1 MKSWNT
7 RLNDMAAYNKCM
19 WRIIRKFIGVAN
31 NAAFSLFGLRITKNK
46 PFGFDLSLSDSAA
59 HSILKAVV
67 DRTMTDENRL
77 YNLILSVR
85 HLIRNSVKGDF
96 IECGVWRGGSMMAM
110 AMAALD
116 EKNTDRNLFLYDTF
130 SGMTKPTSVDVDYEG
145 VSAMKSME
153 EAKVGNREFSA
164 GVIAYASIGDV
175 KKGME
180 STKYPTDKIF
190 YIVGDVS
197 KTLRQSEVP
206 NEIALLRLDTDWYE
220 STKVELEILWPRL
233 VPGGIL
239 ILDDYDHWVGAR
251 RAVDEY
257 FQTLDKVPLLM
268 RMQSGRIAIKS

>member
-1 MKSWNT
+1 MSQIT
-7 RLNDMAAYNKCM
+7 
-19 WRIIRKFIGVAN
+19 RKFIDAAN
-31 NAAFSLFGLRITKNK
+31 NAAFSFFGIRITRNK
-46 PFGFDLSLSDSAA
+46 PFGFDLTLSDPKA
-59 HSILKAVV
+59 HIILKAVV

-85 HLIRNSVKGDF
+85 HLIRNSVEGDF
-96 IECGVWRGGSMMAM
+96 VECGVWRGGSMMAV
-110 AMAALD
+110 ALASLD
-116 EKNTDRNLFLYDTF
+116 EQNADRNLFLYDTF
-130 SGMTKPTSVDVDYEG
+130 SGMTKPSSIDVDYEG

-153 EAKVGNREFSA
+153 EVKLNNREFSA

-175 KKGME
+175 EKGMK

-197 KTLRQSEVP
+197 ETLVQKEVP
-206 NEIALLRLDTDWYE
+206 NKIALLRLDTDWYE

-251 RAVDEY
+251 KAVDEY
-257 FQTLDKVPLLM
+257 FQTLERVPLLM
-268 RMQSGRIAIKS
+268 RMQSGRIAVKS